1 VTTPNRQ
8 AAVLVALGAVLL
20 AASYPPF
27 RLPVLSFLALA
38 PAVVLLRRLERERDL
53 RGALRWGFWYGFV
66 TQGAVLYWLV
76 VALWHFT
83 PLSALGYLATI
94 ALFGLWHAVIF
105 WLVVRVRL
113 RLPAAPLGIVFP
125 VVWTAVEWAVGHQGD
140 IRFPWL
146 GLGSSL
152 TDASVLVQWADL
164 AGARGVTLWLAWANV
179 MLVDAFLPL
188 EQRGALKDSL
198 TVAGSGTLRWRPAV
212 ALLATILV
220 AWGYGAWRLRTLPV
234 RELGTVGLIQPNES
248 FREKWDPRHADS
260 VVAKLVTMSRAL
272 EARGRVALMI
282 WPEAA
287 IPGYLQPAWDS
298 SIAGRARES
307 RTPIL
312 TGGIYG
318 ENHPDG
324 SYDYFNAA
332 FYFDSSGSWRRYP
345 VYEKHYL
352 VPVVERVPFVPA
364 RLMQSVPGVG
374 RWSGGFGRGRSLP
387 VYSSPLGRFGV
398 VICYE
403 SAFEELTRGYRRAGA
418 EFLANITN
426 DAWYG
431 RTAGPYQHAAH
442 LVMRAIET
450 RMGIARAANDGISEL
465 VDPLGHTYAETG
477 LEQEATVSG
486 VLRTSDVIPLYVRLG
501 DWVGWLCVLGTLGL
515 GGVLAA
521 DAWRSRRRVGGM

>member
-1 VTTPNRQ
+1 MTTPTRQ
-8 AAVLVALGAVLL
+8 AAALVALGAVLL

-38 PAVVLLRRLERERDL
+38 PAVVLLRRFERERDL
-53 RGALRWGFWYGFV
+53 RGALRWGFSYGFV

-94 ALFGLWHAVIF
+94 TLFGLWHALLF

-113 RLPAAPLGIVFP
+113 RLPAVPLAIVLP
-125 VVWTAVEWAVGHQGD
+125 VAWTAVEWAVGHQGD

-164 AGARGVTLWLAWANV
+164 AGARGVTVWLAWANV
-179 MLVDAFLPL
+179 MLVEALL
-188 EQRGALKDSL
+188 RSGERG
-198 TVAGSGTLRWRPAV
+198 AGSGTFRWRPVAAV
-212 ALLATILV
+212 LATTLV
-220 AWGYGAWRLRTLPV
+220 AWGYGAWRVRRLPV
-234 RELGTVGLIQPNES
+234 RELGPVGLIQPNEG

-287 IPGYLQPAWDS
+287 IPGYLQPSWDS
-298 SIAGRARES
+298 SIARLARAS
-307 RTPIL
+307 WTPIL

-324 SYDYFNAA
+324 SYDYYNAA

-374 RWSGGFGRGRSLP
+374 RWSGGFGRGRTLP
-387 VYSSPLGRFGV
+387 LYPNTLGRFGV

-403 SAFEELTRGYRRAGA
+403 SAFEDLSRRYRRSGA
-418 EFLANITN
+418 DFLVNITN

-442 LVMRAIET
+442 VVMRAIET

-465 VDPLGHTYAETG
+465 VDALGHTYAETG
-477 LEQEATVSG
+477 LEQEASVSDR
-486 VLRTSDVIPLYVRLG
+486 LRTSDVIPLYVRLG
-501 DWVGWLCVLGTLGL
+501 DWAGTLCVLATLGL
-515 GGVLAA
+515 AGVLAV
-521 DAWRSRRRVGGM
+521 DAWRSRRRVGEV

>member
-1 VTTPNRQ
+1 MPTRQ
-8 AAVLVALGAVLL
+8 AAALVALGAALL

-27 RLPVLSFLALA
+27 HLPLLSFLAVA
-38 PAVVLLRRLERERDL
+38 PAVVLVRRFESERDP

-66 TQGAVLYWLV
+66 SQGAALYWLV

-83 PLSALGYLATI
+83 SLSALGYLATI
-94 ALFGLWHAVIF
+94 AIFGLWHALLF

-113 RLPAAPLGIVFP
+113 RLPLVPPAIVFP
-125 VVWTAVEWAVGHQGD
+125 VAWTAVEWAIGHQGD

-152 TDASVLVQWADL
+152 TDASVLVQWADV
-164 AGARGVTLWLAWANV
+164 AGARGVTLWLAWCSV
-179 MLVDAFLPL
+179 MLVEGIL
-188 EQRGALKDSL
+188 
-198 TVAGSGTLRWRPAV
+198 GSTFRWRPIA
-212 ALLATILV
+212 ALLATV
-220 AWGYGAWRLRTLPV
+220 FCAWAYGAWRERTLPI
-234 RELGTVGLIQPNES
+234 RELGTVGLIQPNEG

-260 VVAKLVTMSRAL
+260 VVGKLVAMSRAL
-272 EARGRVALMI
+272 EARGRVALLV

-287 IPGYLQPAWDS
+287 VPGYLQPSWDS
-298 SIAGRARES
+298 SIAGLARES

-312 TGGIYG
+312 TGAIYG
-318 ENHPDG
+318 ENNPDG
-324 SYDYFNAA
+324 SHDYFNAA

-387 VYSSPLGRFGV
+387 VYPSTLGRFGV

-403 SAFEELTRGYRRAGA
+403 SAFEGLTREYRRSGA
-418 EFLANITN
+418 DFLVNITN

-450 RMGIARAANDGISEL
+450 RMGVARAANDGISEF
-465 VDPLGHTYAETG
+465 VDPLGRTYAETG
-477 LEQEATVSG
+477 LEKEASVSG
-486 VLRTSDVIPLYVRLG
+486 PLRTSDVIPLYVRLG
-501 DWVGWLCVLGTLGL
+501 DWVGLLCVLATLGL
-515 GGVLAA
+515 VGVLAL
-521 DAWRSRRRVGGM
+521 DARRARRRVGGV

>member
-1 VTTPNRQ
+1 MPTRQ
-8 AAVLVALGAVLL
+8 AAAFVALGAVLL

-27 RLPVLSFLALA
+27 PLPVVSFLAVA
-38 PAVVLLRRLERERDL
+38 PAVILLRRFEGERDP
-53 RGALRWGFWYGFV
+53 RAALRWGFWYGFAAH
-66 TQGAVLYWLV
+66 GAALYWLV

-83 PLSALGYLATI
+83 PRSALGYLATI
-94 ALFGLWHAVIF
+94 AIFGLWHALLF

-113 RLPAAPLGIVFP
+113 RFPVVPLSLVFP
-125 VVWTAVEWAVGHQGD
+125 VAWTAVEWAVGHQGD

-152 TDASVLVQWADL
+152 TDAAVLVQWADL
-164 AGARGVTLWLAWANV
+164 AGARGVTLWLAWCNV
-179 MLVDAFLPL
+179 FLVEALFGSR
-188 EQRGALKDSL
+188 EQG
-198 TVAGSGTLRWRPAV
+198 AGSRTVRWRPLVAV
-212 ALLATILV
+212 LATVLC
-220 AWGYGAWRLRTLPV
+220 AWAYGAWRERTLPI
-234 RELGTVGLIQPNES
+234 RDLGTVGLIQPNEG

-272 EARGRVALMI
+272 DARGRVALMV

-287 IPGYLQPAWDS
+287 IPGYLQPPWDS
-298 SIAGRARES
+298 SIAGLARQS

-318 ENHPDG
+318 EPHPDG

-332 FYFDSSGSWRRYP
+332 FYFDSSGGWRRYP
-345 VYEKHYL
+345 IYEKHYL

-387 VYSSPLGRFGV
+387 VYESTLGRFGV

-403 SAFEELTRGYRRAGA
+403 SAFEELARRYRRRGA
-418 EFLANITN
+418 EFLVNITN

-431 RTAGPYQHAAH
+431 RTAGPFQHAAH

-465 VDPLGHTYAETG
+465 LDPLGHSYAETG
-477 LEQEATVSG
+477 LEQEASVSDR
-486 VLRTSDVIPLYVRLG
+486 LRTSDVIPLYVRLG
-501 DWVGWLCVLGTLGL
+501 DWVGTLCVLVTVGFA
-515 GGVLAA
+515 GVLAVQH
-521 DAWRSRRRVGGM
+521 WKRSA